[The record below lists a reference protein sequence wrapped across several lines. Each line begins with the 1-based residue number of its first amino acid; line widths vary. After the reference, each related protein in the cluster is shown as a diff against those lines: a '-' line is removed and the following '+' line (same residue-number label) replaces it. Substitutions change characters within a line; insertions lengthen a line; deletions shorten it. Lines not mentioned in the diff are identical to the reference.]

1 MADRTPVVDWSGN
14 YEETCLQLASIL
26 AKAKSGAN
34 CSTLSTADLRPRS
47 RKQLVAATKL
57 KSSDG
62 QQAQNELD
70 HLARYGLIMRIKNKG
85 NVAVD
90 DGSRWLYAKD
100 ENVRAHREQIL
111 KYANNPR
118 EAQKVPTKRRQQGL
132 TTVVRRSLKNRK
144 HLDVLYLTANP
155 REDLRVEVEVIKYS
169 KKCAAPS
176 SVTILT
182 FTIGQLRIWIL

>member
-14 YEETCLQLASIL
+14 YEETCLQLAKHL
-26 AKAKSGAN
+26 GKSKIRR
-34 CSTLSTADLRPRS
+34 TLFNAIYGRVSRPRS

-70 HLARYGLIMRIKNKG
+70 HLARYGLIMRIENEG
-85 NVAVD
+85 DVAVD
-90 DGSRWLYAKD
+90 DRSRWLYVKD

-111 KYANNPR
+111 KHANNPG
-118 EAQKVPTKRRQQGL
+118 ESKKVPTKRRPQGS
-132 TTVVRRSLKNRK
+132 TAVVRRSLKNRK

-155 REDLRVEVEVIKYS
+155 HKDLRVGS
-169 KKCAAPS
+169 GSAS
-176 SVTILT
+176 STARSARL
-182 FTIGQLRIWIL
+182 QAS